1 MAAKIALFLLLT
13 SILLVISRGAA
24 GELPPV
30 GFQCDTTSETGQRA
44 TVTQVIDGDT
54 VALSNGDRV
63 RYIGMDTPERGEPLY
78 KEATEFNRN
87 LVEGKAV
94 RLTKD
99 ISERDRY
106 GRLLRYVYVDDIL
119 VNAELVREGYAR
131 EFEYKPDVR
140 FRDCFV
146 ALEKEARKKK
156 RGIWAR

>member
-1 MAAKIALFLLLT
+1 MAAKIGLFLLLT
-13 SILLVISRGAA
+13 SILLVISRGVV
-24 GELPPV
+24 GEPPPV
-30 GFQCDTTSETGQRA
+30 GFQCDTSSETGQRA
-44 TVTQVIDGDT
+44 IITRVIDGDT

-63 RYIGMDTPERGEPLY
+63 RYIGVDTPERGEPLY
-78 KEATEFNRN
+78 KEATDFNRN
-87 LVEGKAV
+87 LVESREV
-94 RLTKD
+94 RLTRD

-146 ALEKEARKKK
+146 ALEKEPKKQK